1 MSFIV
6 SSILRFS
13 MFRLKKEKR
22 KKSVVDMYSPF
33 PHVFGFW
40 VKERKLRKKNI
51 GKWRIFKF
59 LRFVQVVEYL
69 LFSVM

>member
-22 KKSVVDMYSPF
+22 EKSVVDMYSPF

-40 VKERKLRKKNI
+40 VEERKLRKKNL
-51 GKWRIFKF
+51 GKWRNLQISEICTGHRIFAF
-59 LRFVQVVEYL
+59 
-69 LFSVM
+69 